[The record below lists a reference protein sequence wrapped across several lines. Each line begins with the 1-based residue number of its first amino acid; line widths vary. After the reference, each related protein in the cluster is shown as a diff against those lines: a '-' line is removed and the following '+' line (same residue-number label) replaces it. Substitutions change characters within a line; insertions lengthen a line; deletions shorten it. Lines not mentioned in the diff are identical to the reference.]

1 MDDLERLATE
11 ARCEHPLMAGKSV
24 PADVLLTWLFR
35 NHWHDLDGDEHPRV
49 DSYALEQFIRRIAA

>member
-1 MDDLERLATE
+1 
-11 ARCEHPLMAGKSV
+11 MAGKSV